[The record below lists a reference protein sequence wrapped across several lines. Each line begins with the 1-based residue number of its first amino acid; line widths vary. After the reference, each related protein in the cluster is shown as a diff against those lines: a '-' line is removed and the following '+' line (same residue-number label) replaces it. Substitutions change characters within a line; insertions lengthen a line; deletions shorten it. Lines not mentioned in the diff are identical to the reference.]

1 MREKWKANWTQVQE
15 NRTLTQ
21 KFHTRNYMASYYKY
35 AKIYLEIHVY
45 IKCKT
50 LNIFKPNWDIS
61 FHEELFFIKCSICK
75 MCSKTKIHQNK
86 HLSVHMLKGVRFI
99 WPLWLLF
106 KIYSSKILYDS
117 TAINWTVL
125 ITKWIKLG
133 HSEDLKSL
141 YMPQQWKKMGLWIW
155 WKTREWHERY
165 WKRGRGREM

>member
-1 MREKWKANWTQVQE
+1 MYKNSSSCCKKTGFYFFLLLFVCEALFSPSFIRKVGNNYQVVHLHYIEEDKYWEKNAKANWTQVQE

-35 AKIYLEIHVY
+35 AKIYLEIHAY

-61 FHEELFFIKCSICK
+61 SHGELLFIKCSICK

-86 HLSVHMLKGVRFI
+86 PLSVNTLKGVRFI

-106 KIYSSKILYDS
+106 KFLFIQNI
-117 TAINWTVL
+117 
-125 ITKWIKLG
+125 
-133 HSEDLKSL
+133 
-141 YMPQQWKKMGLWIW
+141 IW
-155 WKTREWHERY
+155 
-165 WKRGRGREM
+165 